1 MRAAIMVVRTLGKMG
16 KPLPSDAAGSNWLD
30 LGAELDDLGL
40 DEEMEAELRLG
51 LGLWLGLGLGLGLG
65 IGITLA
71 LALTPILTP

>member
-40 DEEMEAELRLG
+40 DEEMEAELR
-51 LGLWLGLGLGLGLG
+51 
-65 IGITLA
+65 
-71 LALTPILTP
+71 